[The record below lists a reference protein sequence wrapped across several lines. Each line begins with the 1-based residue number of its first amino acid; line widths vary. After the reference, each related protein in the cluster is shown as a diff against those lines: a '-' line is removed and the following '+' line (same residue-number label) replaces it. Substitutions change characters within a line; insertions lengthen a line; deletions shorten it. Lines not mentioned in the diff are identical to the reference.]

1 MRFFEFKLPDPNSS
15 LGKTI
20 QGDLDFISNAVE
32 QKPEIENLVNP
43 ELQKLLAQAKAT
55 LSKVKT
61 QNPAQKTQ
69 QVPNTPPAAGTNE
82 DLDEDVAVYSLIDE
96 LSAYI
101 DEICKVVKKCDPI
114 VKPFKDKINLLRVQA
129 AKSLASAVQTGKE
142 TRDVEIQAF
151 FSGLE
156 EQLRILAAKAAPD
169 PKILKE
175 IVIRF
180 KSSFSDAIL
189 RDRKITQEDFKDFLN
204 DAISGKVID
213 MSSLVK
219 SDKGNIENFI
229 SDPKHK
235 EIFEIIKD
243 DVFGY
248 IPGGTGAN
256 MGPGEVALTMFGNPI
271 RKGEIGDLDID
282 GVMYEVKGGRT
293 KGKESGYGGRLNG
306 KQVQKP
312 TSGFVLINNFFKKYL
327 PSIDPVGLGKT
338 GKKVSRFNWNTKGLG
353 VLNDVVSLAVKKKE
367 KRELL
372 LKELMLTLWA
382 GLINNRDEI
391 KNFQERVYS
400 MVNDQGLVDIEKAIK
415 ISTELLYESYAI
427 SDGQVIRGKPVF
439 NIIILNAGTLN
450 YQIIRSSK
458 DISKVRI
465 VGGISWTDAN
475 SSTSPQL
482 YIP

>member
-1 MRFFEFKLPDPNSS
+1 
-15 LGKTI
+15 
-20 QGDLDFISNAVE
+20 
-32 QKPEIENLVNP
+32 
-43 ELQKLLAQAKAT
+43 
-55 LSKVKT
+55 
-61 QNPAQKTQ
+61 
-69 QVPNTPPAAGTNE
+69 
-82 DLDEDVAVYSLIDE
+82 
-96 LSAYI
+96 
-101 DEICKVVKKCDPI
+101 VVKKCDPI
-114 VKPFKDKINLLRVQA
+114 VKPFKDKINLLKIQV
-129 AKSLASAVQTGKE
+129 AKSVASAVQTGKD
-142 TRDVEIQAF
+142 TRDVEIQTF

-156 EQLRILAAKAAPD
+156 EQLRIQAAKAAPD
-169 PKILKE
+169 PRILKE

-180 KSSFSDAIL
+180 KGSFSDAIL

-219 SDKGNIENFI
+219 SDKGNIGNFI
-229 SDPKHK
+229 SDSKHK
-235 EIFEIIKD
+235 EIFEIIRD

-271 RKGEIGDLDID
+271 RKGEIGDLDIN

-293 KGKESGYGGRLNG
+293 TGKESGYGGRLNG

-327 PSIDPVGLGKT
+327 PTVDPVGLGKT

-353 VLNDVVSLAVKKKE
+353 VLNDVMSSAVKKKE

-372 LKELMLTLWA
+372 LKELMFTLWA

-391 KNFQERVYS
+391 KNFQERVHS
-400 MVNDQGLVDIEKAIK
+400 MVSTAGLIDIENAIK
-415 ISTELLYESYAI
+415 VSTELLYESYAV

>member
-1 MRFFEFKLPDPNSS
+1 MRFFEFKLPDTQSDF
-15 LGKTI
+15 GVEI
-20 QGDLDFISNAVE
+20 QKNLDFIANSVE
-32 QKPEIENLVNP
+32 QNPEIEKLVNT
-43 ELQKLLAQAKAT
+43 ELQKLLVQAKGT
-55 LSKVKT
+55 LSKVKVKT
-61 QNPAQKTQ
+61 PAQ
-69 QVPNTPPAAGTNE
+69 PAAPLNNPPAEETKE
-82 DLDEDVAVYSLIDE
+82 ELDEDVASYALIDE

-114 VKPFKDKINLLRVQA
+114 VKPFKDKINLLKIQV
-129 AKSLASAVQTGKE
+129 AKSVASAVQTGKD
-142 TRDVEIQAF
+142 TRDVEIQTF

-180 KSSFSDAIL
+180 KGSFSDAIL

-204 DAISGKVID
+204 DAISGRVID

-219 SDKGNIENFI
+219 SDKGNIGNFI
-229 SDPKHK
+229 SDSKHK
-235 EIFEIIKD
+235 EIFEIIRD

-271 RKGEIGDLDID
+271 RKGEIGDLDIN

-293 KGKESGYGGRLNG
+293 TGKESGYGGRLNG

-327 PSIDPVGLGKT
+327 PTVDPVGLGKT

-353 VLNDVVSLAVKKKE
+353 VLNDVMSSAVKKKE

-391 KNFQERVYS
+391 KDFQERVYS
-400 MVNDQGLVDIEKAIK
+400 MVSTAGLIDIEKAIK
-415 ISTELLYESYAI
+415 ISTELLYESYAV